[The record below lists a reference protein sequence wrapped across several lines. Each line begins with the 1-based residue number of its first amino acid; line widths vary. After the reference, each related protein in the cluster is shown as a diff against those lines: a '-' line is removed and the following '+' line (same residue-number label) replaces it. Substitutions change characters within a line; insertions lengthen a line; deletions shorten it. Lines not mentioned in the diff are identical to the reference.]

1 MSKTVDFLNNSKVF
15 YHASVDRKEA
25 RVRPINSVIAY
36 KEKIYF
42 ETSNK
47 KEMYQQMLK
56 NPSISVSGMV
66 GSKWIRITGNAVMD
80 ESEDAKDVFFS
91 EIPSLKSVYTREE
104 LVPYYITD
112 MKSIVY
118 GFGTE
123 PVELED

>member
-1 MSKTVDFLNNSKVF
+1 MSKTVDFLNESKVF
-15 YHASVDRKEA
+15 YHASVDGTQA
-25 RVRPINSVIAY
+25 RVRPINSAIVY
-36 KEKIYF
+36 NNKVYF

-56 NPSISVSGMV
+56 NPSISISGMA

-80 ESEDAKDVFFS
+80 ESEEAKSAFFT
-91 EIPSLKSVYTREE
+91 EIPALKSTYTREE

-112 MKSIVY
+112 MKSVVY
-118 GFGTE
+118 GFETE